1 MAFDTYRAVKD
12 LEDAGFD
19 EDAASAM
26 VSVVSNAII
35 ENLATKSDIAGM
47 VTKTDIAELE
57 GRMTVRF
64 VWMALGIAVITT
76 SLTSG
81 IVGLLM
87 QLQN

>member
-26 VSVVSNAII
+26 VSVVSNAIT

-87 QLQN
+87 QLQI